1 MTNRLSILA
10 FLLSICFIA
19 PALAQNPRKPNIIVI
34 VADDLGF
41 GDLSIHGSP
50 DLKTPN
56 IDALAN
62 GGVRCVSGYVSCP
75 VCAPTRAGIMT
86 GRYQQRFGLE
96 FNPAPGSTAG
106 EPGLPLTEITLAEA
120 LKQQGYA
127 TGMVGKWHLGGA
139 PGLRPPE
146 RGFSEY
152 FGFLEGAHSFV
163 PPTDPAIIGD
173 PRPM

>member
-1 MTNRLSILA
+1 MKPRIGWRVALLA
-10 FLLSICFIA
+10 VLACAWLAGRSFAQA
-19 PALAQNPRKPNIIVI
+19 PSPRKPNIIVI

-62 GGVRCVSGYVSCP
+62 SGVRFARGYVSCP

-106 EPGLPLTEITLAEA
+106 EPGLPTTEITLAEA
-120 LKQQGYA
+120 LKKEGYA
-127 TGMVGKWHLGGA
+127 TG
-139 PGLRPPE
+139 
-146 RGFSEY
+146 
-152 FGFLEGAHSFV
+152 
-163 PPTDPAIIGD
+163 
-173 PRPM
+173 

>member
-1 MTNRLSILA
+1 MTTRLPILA
-10 FLLSICFIA
+10 FLICACFTA
-19 PALAQNPRKPNIIVI
+19 PSLAQPRKPNIIVI

-41 GDLSIHGSP
+41 GDLSIHGST

-62 GGVRCVSGYVSCP
+62 SGVRCTNGYVSCP

-106 EPGLPLTEITLAEA
+106 EPGL
-120 LKQQGYA
+120 
-127 TGMVGKWHLGGA
+127 
-139 PGLRPPE
+139 
-146 RGFSEY
+146 
-152 FGFLEGAHSFV
+152 
-163 PPTDPAIIGD
+163 
-173 PRPM
+173 

>member
-1 MTNRLSILA
+1 MIARIGWRVA
-10 FLLSICFIA
+10 FLVVLACGWFVDGALSQA
-19 PALAQNPRKPNIIVI
+19 PSPRKPNIIVI

-62 GGVRCVSGYVSCP
+62 SGVRCASGYVSCP

-120 LKQQGYA
+120 LKPLGYS

-146 RGFSEY
+146 RGFGEWV
-152 FGFLEGAHSFV
+152 FGTSRGL
-163 PPTDPAIIGD
+163 
-173 PRPM
+173 R